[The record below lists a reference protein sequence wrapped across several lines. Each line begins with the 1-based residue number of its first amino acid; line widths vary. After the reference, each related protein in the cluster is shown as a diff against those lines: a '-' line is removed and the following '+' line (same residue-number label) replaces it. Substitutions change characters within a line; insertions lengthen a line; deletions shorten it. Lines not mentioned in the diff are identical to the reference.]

1 MEANCY
7 SGVEGECIKGHA
19 PQEKVCFFKTS
30 RIYNKAKSY
39 CGEEG
44 EGHSLHTLP
53 TALSTSYFDGKFL
66 CKTYIIFIEKQWA
79 ISSALRGG
87 EVILERRYKN

>member
-1 MEANCY
+1 MHQGACPPP
-7 SGVEGECIKGHA
+7 KKKFA
-19 PQEKVCFFKTS
+19 FLKTS
-30 RIYNKAKSY
+30 RIYNEANPAWGKY

-87 EVILERRYKN
+87 DRDIRTPL